1 MCAKFIYIPNENTQ
15 NNPILSI
22 KIKVLSIKIKVVE
35 SFDTQLNKQTNR
47 IKST

>member
-1 MCAKFIYIPNENTQ
+1 MCDKLMYIPNENTQ

-35 SFDTQLNKQTNR
+35 SLDTQLNKQTNR

>member
-1 MCAKFIYIPNENTQ
+1 MCAKFIYIPNENTH

-22 KIKVLSIKIKVVE
+22 KIKVLPIKIKVVE

-47 IKST
+47 IKSN